1 VTQQQ
6 DRQLKNILELRMDN
20 GFGFFIMIF
29 AALIGGVLGHDVG
42 KTDERRAITECEK
55 TLPRNVQCTIV
66 AVPVDKN

>member
-1 VTQQQ
+1 
-6 DRQLKNILELRMDN
+6 MDN